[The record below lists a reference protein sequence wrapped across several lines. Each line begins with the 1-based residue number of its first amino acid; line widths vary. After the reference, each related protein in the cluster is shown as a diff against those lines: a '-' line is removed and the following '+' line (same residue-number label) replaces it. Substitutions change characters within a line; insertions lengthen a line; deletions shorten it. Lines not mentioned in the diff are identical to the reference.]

1 MVSRGRKIALYSFS
15 ATLALTIVGL
25 VLTNRPAG
33 VDLRVQL
40 RNPAAGTAVLV
51 DQEPLT
57 TARSL
62 SNLPSTADEEQLSA
76 ETVRIA
82 DHEVDLAYTS
92 ALREAQEQSP
102 TENGE
107 TKTITQQIRALQD
120 QVRADQQQVDRLK
133 ELGEG
138 SRSDSSGAQDELEVM
153 QAQLTLHQ
161 DQLEDA
167 RQDLIRAGGD
177 PASQIQQQLADHEA
191 REHIY
196 DTAPPK
202 ASSLPRSF
210 DMQGSLLAQ
219 FRAWRRLRSTR
230 QQLLEA
236 QQRAMAAA
244 ESLGVRHATLSGRDA
259 QPANT
264 ASSDVSS
271 HGGLAT
277 TSITSHVAA
286 MASLR
291 RQSQTSKTLADY
303 DKRIQDEK
311 QLAELYGQWI
321 KLVNAEVQ
329 LAQRAM
335 LRSVLWIV
343 LALLTLVIA
352 EGMFEALYAGTA
364 AGSRRSGAARLVLR
378 YITQAIGLL
387 VILLVLLGVPT
398 QLSTILALAGAAL
411 TVALKDFIVAFFGWF
426 VLMGSNGIRVGDWVE
441 INGVGGE
448 VSQIGLLRTVL
459 LETGNWNDAGHPT
472 GRKVAFV
479 NSFAIEGHYF
489 NFTTAGQWLWDEL
502 DVLIPPSLDPD
513 QVTEEILKMVT
524 EETRDNTSAA
534 EQEWKRI
541 THQSLVQSS
550 SAAPAIDVRPTNL
563 GINLVVRYIVQAH
576 DRYAVRTRLYQKIVG
591 ALHGKGIPQ
600 ASAEA
605 RVPTD

>member
-1 MVSRGRKIALYSFS
+1 MVSRGRKIALYGLS
-15 ATLALTIVGL
+15 AVLVLTIVGL
-25 VLTNRPAG
+25 VLTNRPAE
-33 VDLRVQL
+33 VDLTVQL
-40 RNPAAGTAVLV
+40 RNPAAGTAIVV
-51 DQEPLT
+51 NQEPLT

-62 SNLPSTADEEQLSA
+62 SNLPSIADEERLSA

-82 DHEVDLAYTS
+82 DHEVDLAYAS
-92 ALREAQEQSP
+92 ALREAQEQPP

-107 TKTITQQIRALQD
+107 TRAITQQIRALQD
-120 QVRADQQQVDRLK
+120 QVRADQERVDRLK
-133 ELGEG
+133 KLGEG
-138 SRSDSSGAQDELEVM
+138 SNSSSTQDELEVV

-167 RQDLIRAGGD
+167 KQDLIRAGGD

-191 REHIY
+191 REHIF

-202 ASSLPRSF
+202 ASSLPHSF
-210 DMQGSLLAQ
+210 DTQGSLLAE
-219 FRAWRRLRSTR
+219 FRAWRRLRSAR

-236 QQRAMAAA
+236 QQHAFVAA
-244 ESLGVRHATLSGRDA
+244 ESLGVRHATLSGRDTQA
-259 QPANT
+259 ANT
-264 ASSDVSS
+264 TSNDVSS
-271 HGGLAT
+271 HGGPAAD
-277 TSITSHVAA
+277 SNASHVAA

-291 RQSQTSKTLADY
+291 QQSQTSKTLADY

-311 QLAELYGQWI
+311 QLTELYGQWI
-321 KLVNAEVQ
+321 KLVSAEVQ

-343 LALLTLVIA
+343 LALLGLVIA
-352 EGMFEALYAGTA
+352 EGMIEALYAGTT
-364 AGSRRSGAARLVLR
+364 AGRRRSGAVRLVLR
-378 YITQAIGLL
+378 YITQVIGLL
-387 VILLVLLGVPT
+387 VILLVLLGVPK
-398 QLSTILALAGAAL
+398 QLSTILALAGAGL

-448 VSQIGLLRTVL
+448 VSQIGLLRTVV

-502 DVLIPPSLDPD
+502 DVLIPPSQDPD
-513 QVTEEILKMVT
+513 KVTEDILKIVT
-524 EETRDNTSAA
+524 DETRADASTA

-550 SAAPAIDVRPTNL
+550 SAAPAINVRPTNL

-591 ALHGKGIPQ
+591 SLHGKGIPQ
-600 ASAEA
+600 ANDETTA
-605 RVPTD
+605 PP

>member
-1 MVSRGRKIALYSFS
+1 MVSRGRKIALYGLS
-15 ATLALTIVGL
+15 AVLALTIVSL
-25 VLTNRPAG
+25 ILTNRPAG
-33 VDLRVQL
+33 VDLTVQL
-40 RNPAAGTAVLV
+40 RSPAAGTTVVV

-62 SNLPSTADEEQLSA
+62 SNLPSIADEEQLSA

-82 DHEVDLAYTS
+82 DHEVDLAYAS
-92 ALREAQEQSP
+92 ALREAQEQPP

-107 TKTITQQIRALQD
+107 TRAITQQIRALQD
-120 QVRADQQQVDRLK
+120 QVRADQERLDRLK
-133 ELGEG
+133 KLGEG
-138 SRSDSSGAQDELEVM
+138 SNSSSTQDELEVI

-167 RQDLIRAGGD
+167 KQDLIRAGGD

-191 REHIY
+191 REHIF

-210 DMQGSLLAQ
+210 DTQGSLLAQ

-236 QQRAMAAA
+236 QQHAFVAVK
-244 ESLGVRHATLSGRDA
+244 SLGVRHATLSGRDTQA
-259 QPANT
+259 ANT
-264 ASSDVSS
+264 TSNDVSS
-271 HGGLAT
+271 HGRPAT
-277 TSITSHVAA
+277 DSNASHVAA

-291 RQSQTSKTLADY
+291 QQSQTSKTLAGY

-311 QLAELYGQWI
+311 QLAEFYGQWI

-335 LRSVLWIV
+335 LRSVMWIV
-343 LALLTLVIA
+343 LALLGLVIA
-352 EGMFEALYAGTA
+352 EGMIEALYAGTS
-364 AGSRRSGAARLVLR
+364 AGRRRSGAVRLVLR
-378 YITQAIGLL
+378 YVTQVIGLL
-387 VILLVLLGVPT
+387 VILLVLLGVPK
-398 QLSTILALAGAAL
+398 QLSTILALAGAGL

-502 DVLIPPSLDPD
+502 DVLIPPGHDPD
-513 QVTEEILKMVT
+513 KVTEDILKIVT
-524 EETRDNTSAA
+524 DETRADASTA

-550 SAAPAIDVRPTNL
+550 SAAPAINVRPTNL

-591 ALHGKGIPQ
+591 SLHGKGIPQ
-600 ASAEA
+600 ANDETT
-605 RVPTD
+605 VPPD